1 MVEVAMMNP
10 SQVEIPMGQSIQM
23 NILMWNCKGA
33 LNPDFRR
40 RIFEMVVN
48 HHPLIMVITKT
59 RVWGERAKRI
69 RSFSLMVF
77 SQLKP

>member
-1 MVEVAMMNP
+1 
-10 SQVEIPMGQSIQM
+10 MGQSIQM

-69 RSFSLMVF
+69 I
-77 SQLKP
+77 